1 MPFKINAEDDGM
13 PDFEELQRIG
23 DDVSRKEDEE
33 NSPKQPQSDDKDNK
47 RSINY
52 LFMPTWL
59 WKWLI
64 EVSNAEGMKLER
76 FIVMLLKEANRNWKE
91 PLDSDDAETYVAWAR
106 QKSDANVAAYDDAYA
121 IAVNYKSY
129 PTEDN
134 MRLLIKSCER
144 LGTDPEELIK
154 KASTDAYAELI
165 VQYRS
170 DPDSKMSRCIKWVID
185 FCRDKNEIP
194 SRVFNETGE
203 RAGFTRQMLH
213 SARRKCGIKSILRG
227 GEYYLVMS
235 KSARVLSGT
244 SLE

>member
-144 LGTDPEELIK
+144 LGTDPE
-154 KASTDAYAELI
+154 
-165 VQYRS
+165 
-170 DPDSKMSRCIKWVID
+170 
-185 FCRDKNEIP
+185 
-194 SRVFNETGE
+194 
-203 RAGFTRQMLH
+203 
-213 SARRKCGIKSILRG
+213 
-227 GEYYLVMS
+227 
-235 KSARVLSGT
+235 
-244 SLE
+244 